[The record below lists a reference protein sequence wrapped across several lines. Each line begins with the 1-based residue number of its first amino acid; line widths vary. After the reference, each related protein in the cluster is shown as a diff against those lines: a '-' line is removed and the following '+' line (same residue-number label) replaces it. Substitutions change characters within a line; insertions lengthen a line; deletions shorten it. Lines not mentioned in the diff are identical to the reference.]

1 MSGSTCTTKSCLLNI
16 PRVGYSLYK
25 TPIEQVQRGTEI
37 ALRSGIYHLD
47 IATQYGILRRFSDR
61 QHERRDQ
68 LFISHK
74 ISNDEQSIDPN
85 QIKQSIQ
92 KTIELLGPGVEYLD
106 MVSIHSSLTDK
117 ARRVTTYKTLLEL
130 QNTQNNSHQNNA
142 SLVRSIGVCNYGIQ
156 ALQEIQQEG
165 LPFPQLNQLEISPF
179 NQHTDLVKFCNAHGI
194 AIACSPWSKLSG
206 IDGPTKEWKILSELA
221 TSKNVTKA
229 QLLIKWSLQ
238 KGYIC
243 VPRSSSKYKLERIA
257 IIENSYGGTNLM
269 KTTNTNNQD
278 DNNTINTPFILSNTD
293 MKILKSLDIS
303 YKAGRLGRRDGWS
316 YVSILPYCN
325 TSTRKRK

>member
-1 MSGSTCTTKSCLLNI
+1 MHIINKRNI
-16 PRVGYSLYK
+16 NEDNDDNDNTIGNNK
-25 TPIEQVQRGTEI
+25 
-37 ALRSGIYHLD
+37 
-47 IATQYGILRRFSDR
+47 GILRRFSDR

-74 ISNDEQSIDPN
+74 ISNDEQSIDPH

-92 KTIELLGPGVEYLD
+92 KTIELLGPNVEYLD

-130 QNTQNNSHQNNA
+130 QNTQNNQNNA

-179 NQHTDLVKFCNAHGI
+179 NQHTDIVKFCNAHGI

-206 IDGPTKEWKILSELA
+206 IDGPTKEWNILSELA
-221 TSKNVTKA
+221 ATKNVTKA
-229 QLLIKWSLQ
+229 QLLVKWSLQ

-243 VPRSSSKYKLERIA
+243 VPRSSSQYKLERIA
-257 IIENSYGGTNLM
+257 IIENSYGGTNVM
-269 KTTNTNNQD
+269 KTTTTNHQD
-278 DNNTINTPFILSNTD
+278 DNNTINTPPSPFILSNTE
-293 MKILKSLDIS
+293 MKLLKNLDIS
-303 YKAGRLGRRDGWS
+303 YKAGKLGRRDGWT
-316 YVSILPYCN
+316 YV
-325 TSTRKRK
+325 